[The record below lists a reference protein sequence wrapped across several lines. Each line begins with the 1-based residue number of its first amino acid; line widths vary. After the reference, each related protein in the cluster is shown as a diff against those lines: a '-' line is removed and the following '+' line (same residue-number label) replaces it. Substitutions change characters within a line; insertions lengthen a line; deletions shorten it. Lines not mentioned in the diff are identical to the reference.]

1 MSTGFGKG
9 LLVLALVTAS
19 AARAED
25 TNWVT
30 QSNANAAPLL
40 EVMARY
46 APETAAAFGVE
57 GHDSEVLDLEPGY
70 DTRFEAD
77 LAQGRRA
84 SWNPGSPRPPIRAFA
99 RTCRSCWRRPGTRA
113 TRRSSTG
120 G

>member
-9 LLVLALVTAS
+9 LLILALLTVSS
-19 AARAED
+19 AGAED
-25 TNWVT
+25 TSWVT

-77 LAQGRRA
+77 LAKVVVELESRIGHKRCCFHTCAQF
-84 SWNPGSPRPPIRAFA
+84 RP
-99 RTCRSCWRRPGTRA
+99 C
-113 TRRSSTG
+113 RRSRGRGDRRRSR
-120 G
+120 

>member
-9 LLVLALVTAS
+9 LLILALVTAS
-19 AARAED
+19 PARAED
-25 TNWVT
+25 TSWVT

-77 LAQGRRA
+77 VAKVVVEVESRIAAATG
-84 SWNPGSPRPPIRAFA
+84 A
-99 RTCRSCWRRPGTRA
+99 RERQHPEVP
-113 TRRSSTG
+113 
-120 G
+120 